1 MPAEN
6 VKADTYAETDY
17 EYAMVEDFLDED
29 KSEEKYDGMTRQ
41 DYDKEPD
48 KIKAAIQNDVD
59 AMTAEVDEPI
69 KQAIQD
75 AANETMDAIDDVR
88 DAENYFVAEPKTWGD
103 FGHKH
108 LNEIHEALQEIKN
121 LSMQSVE
128 QAKEGIES
136 HVTDAKTAVMEKT
149 ADVVAAFKAGT
160 QFLHHEQDRIEEEN
174 LAMRKVL
181 DQMAS
186 NMNYLEKLAKAQQD
200 KELMEK
206 VEASRDYLKSM
217 AMDFGRIYDVSAK
230 KENPKYIP
238 LHAKMCI
245 DKAKQ
250 ALIATSFALST
261 YTSMAKSAVKDIAT
275 KVKMKTHSFL
285 HSVMNKVKAATH
297 EASAYMKKV
306 SNTFNKAVVKGRD
319 FVMDLPNYR
328 MTLIATTFHKGK
340 EQSNSAALTEK
351 LLPVL
356 AKEFVKEAA
365 ENGMTK
371 KAIRESGKEFAA
383 QIAKAFDKECDRYT
397 VNKKL
402 KLNEAAL
409 AR

>member
-59 AMTAEVDEPI
+59 AMTAEMDVPA

-88 DAENYFVAEPKTWGD
+88 DAENYFVAKPQTWTD

-108 LNEIHEALQEIKN
+108 MNEIHETLQEIKN
-121 LSMQSVE
+121 LSKQSVQ

-136 HVTDAKTAVMEKT
+136 HVTDAKTVAMEKT
-149 ADVVAAFKAGT
+149 AGVVAAFKAASE
-160 QFLHHEQDRIEEEN
+160 FLHHEQDRIEEEN
-174 LAMRKVL
+174 LAMRKAL
-181 DQMAS
+181 DQMAT
-186 NMNYLEKLAKAQQD
+186 NMHYLEKLAKAQQD

-206 VEASRDYLKSM
+206 VETSREYLQSM
-217 AMDFGRIYDVSAK
+217 AKEFGRIYDISAK
-230 KENPKYIP
+230 KENPKYVP
-238 LHAKMCI
+238 SHAKMCI

-250 ALIATSFALST
+250 ALIATSFAIST
-261 YTSMAKSAVKDIAT
+261 YTSMARAAVKEGAT
-275 KVKMKTHSFL
+275 KVKTETRSFL
-285 HSVMNKVKAATH
+285 HSVMDKVKATTQK
-297 EASAYMKKV
+297 ASTYIKAV
-306 SNTFNKAVVKGRD
+306 GQTFNNAVIKGRD
-319 FVMDLPNYR
+319 FVMDIPNYK
-328 MTLIATTFHKGK
+328 MTLMTATYHKDK
-340 EQSNSAALTEK
+340 DQSNAAALTEK
-351 LLPVL
+351 LLPAL
-356 AKEFVKEAA
+356 AKQYIKEAA

-397 VNKKL
+397 VSKKL

>member
-1 MPAEN
+1 MSAEN
-6 VKADTYAETDY
+6 VKADTYVEADY
-17 EYAMVEDFLDED
+17 EDAMVEDFIDED
-29 KSEEKYDGMTRQ
+29 KSEEKYDGMTRL

-59 AMTAEVDEPI
+59 EMTAEMDEPT
-69 KQAIQD
+69 KQAIQE
-75 AANETMDAIDDVR
+75 AANETLDAIDDVR
-88 DAENYFVAEPKTWGD
+88 DTENYFVAEPKTWGD

-108 LNEIHEALQEIKN
+108 LNEIHEALQELKK
-121 LSMQSVE
+121 LSRQSVE
-128 QAKEGIES
+128 QVKEGIES
-136 HVTDAKTAVMEKT
+136 RVTDARTATMEKA
-149 ADVVAAFKAGT
+149 ADAVAAFKAGT

-174 LAMRKVL
+174 LAMRKAL
-181 DQMAS
+181 DQMAT

-200 KELMEK
+200 EELMEK
-206 VEASRDYLKSM
+206 VTASRGYLQSM
-217 AMDFGRIYDVSAK
+217 AKDFGRIYDVSAK

-238 LHAKMCI
+238 SHAKMCI

-261 YTSMAKSAVKDIAT
+261 YTSMAKAAVKEGAT
-275 KVKMKTHSFL
+275 RIKAETRSFL
-285 HSVMNKVKAATH
+285 HSVMNKVKSATH
-297 EASAYMKKV
+297 QASAYMKKV

-340 EQSNSAALTEK
+340 EQSSSAALTEK
-351 LLPVL
+351 LLPAL
-356 AKEFVKEAA
+356 AKEYVKEAA

-371 KAIRESGKEFAA
+371 KDIRESGKEFAA
-383 QIAKAFDKECDRYT
+383 QIATAFDKECGRYT